1 MSQED
6 DGVRIPNP
14 KLLRIFAEAETASA
28 SYFIHN
34 VEDKFSDCGDRILKE
49 MQLKA
54 SSKVSRGK
62 EVSPSSS
69 GGSVNINR
77 NENFG
82 VDDDDM
88 DCDLDCVPEDD
99 VCVVNKMILNR
110 EKEKIEKKLHLD
122 RCIGITLT
130 THFIDDDWKLQKRI
144 LNFCPIS
151 GHKSE
156 EVGLG
161 VEKCLLDWG
170 IDKVFTVTVDNAS
183 SNDGAILYL
192 QKKFDNWGTNIL
204 GGKYVHMRCIAHIV
218 NLIVQDGLRN
228 KEEHLAIS
236 RIRGAIRWN
245 STYLMLEAATCLKR
259 AFSRYE
265 DLDFGYTNDLSKPPH
280 DGVPVDYDWHR
291 ASLLLNFLE
300 HFYKLTLSISG
311 SLYVTSN
318 NIYHQICAVDLLLKQ
333 WLESDDFE
341 LCEMSKR
348 MKQKFDKYWG
358 SIEKMNMVIYYAVIL
373 DPRYKL
379 EYIEFSF
386 DTLYEDVTQC
396 LLMKEKVKIGMVE
409 LFNTYKGMHESLG
422 SSISS
427 SKLVCKNDFKSLRP
441 GDVVKSELDKY
452 LGEDLEVF
460 QKEFDILNWWK
471 VNSHRFPILSKI
483 ARDILAVPVST
494 VASESAFSTGGRV
507 LDAFRSSLSP
517 KIVQAL
523 ICAQDWLRMD
533 SKPINVEDNKLI
545 GLETILP

>member
-14 KLLRIFAEAETASA
+14 KMSRTNSQ
-28 SYFIHN
+28 
-34 VEDKFSDCGDRILKE
+34 DCGDRILKE

-82 VDDDDM
+82 ADDDDM

-99 VCVVNKMILNR
+99 VCGGEQDDIKPRKRKDRKEIASRSVYWDHFDKWL
-110 EKEKIEKKLHLD
+110 EK
-122 RCIGITLT
+122 
-130 THFIDDDWKLQKRI
+130 Q
-144 LNFCPIS
+144 
-151 GHKSE
+151 
-156 EVGLG
+156 
-161 VEKCLLDWG
+161 
-170 IDKVFTVTVDNAS
+170 
-183 SNDGAILYL
+183 
-192 QKKFDNWGTNIL
+192 
-204 GGKYVHMRCIAHIV
+204 
-218 NLIVQDGLRN
+218 
-228 KEEHLAIS
+228 EEHLAIS

-291 ASLLLNFLE
+291 ASLLLKFLE
-300 HFYKLTLSISG
+300 HFYKLILSISG

-348 MKQKFDKYWG
+348 MKQTFDKYWG

-373 DPRYKL
+373 DPRYNL

-427 SKLVCKNDFKSLRP
+427 
-441 GDVVKSELDKY
+441 
-452 LGEDLEVF
+452 
-460 QKEFDILNWWK
+460 
-471 VNSHRFPILSKI
+471 
-483 ARDILAVPVST
+483 
-494 VASESAFSTGGRV
+494 
-507 LDAFRSSLSP
+507 
-517 KIVQAL
+517 
-523 ICAQDWLRMD
+523 
-533 SKPINVEDNKLI
+533 
-545 GLETILP
+545 

>member
-1 MSQED
+1 
-6 DGVRIPNP
+6 
-14 KLLRIFAEAETASA
+14 
-28 SYFIHN
+28 
-34 VEDKFSDCGDRILKE
+34 

-99 VCVVNKMILNR
+99 VCGGEQDDIKPR
-110 EKEKIEKKLHLD
+110 KRKDRKEIASRSVYWD
-122 RCIGITLT
+122 
-130 THFIDDDWKLQKRI
+130 HFDKY
-144 LNFCPIS
+144 
-151 GHKSE
+151 SE

-170 IDKVFTVTVDNAS
+170 IDKIFTVTVDNAS

-409 LFNTYKGMHESLG
+409 LFNTYKGMHESSG

-427 SKLVCKNDFKSLRP
+427 SSLSNPISSAKLASTTCLDMTSRTCMQERFQKFKTGGKS
-441 GDVVKSELDKY
+441 DVVKSELDKY

-533 SKPINVEDNKLI
+533 SKPINVEEDLSEI
-545 GLETILP
+545 ETIEREILNLGIDSTIVDI